1 MRHQTRRSTE
11 RDVGFNMS
19 PFWIKVG
26 LFVKLT
32 DVSSPVVYYASYQ
45 EDSL

>member
-1 MRHQTRRSTE
+1 MRHLKQTRRSTE

-32 DVSSPVVYYASYQ
+32 DVVVYYASYQ